1 MEKFVEVNIV
11 GLIMDQI
18 SKSPVMV
25 LKPVNE
31 KKVIPIWIGMNEANA
46 IALELENVSSPRPM
60 THDLLKSIM
69 CNLEAIVAKV
79 IITDIVEN
87 TYYAELYIE
96 KDGEQRV
103 IDCRPSDAVALA
115 LKNRAKIYVSKQVLE
130 TSVLADVFSNLLN
143 NQEKIDTWFESL
155 APEDFGEIEQ

>member
-25 LKPVNE
+25 LKALNA
-31 KKVIPIWIGMNEANA
+31 KKVIPIWIGLNEANA

-60 THDLLKSIM
+60 THDLLKNIM
-69 CNLEAIVAKV
+69 CNLEAVLDRV
-79 IITDIVEN
+79 VITDIVQN
-87 TYYAELYIE
+87 TYYAELVIE
-96 KDGEQRV
+96 KDGEQRI

-130 TSVLADVFSNLLN
+130 TSVLADVFSNFLSGE
-143 NQEKIDTWFESL
+143 EKIDSWFDSL
-155 APEDFGEIEQ
+155 SSEDFGGIEQ

>member
-1 MEKFVEVNIV
+1 MESFIEVNLV
-11 GLIMDQI
+11 GLIMDQV

-25 LKPVNE
+25 LKALSE

-46 IALELENVSSPRPM
+46 IAMELENVCSPRPM

-69 CNLEAIVAKV
+69 GNLEAILSRV

-87 TYYAELYIE
+87 TYYAELHIE
-96 KDGEQRV
+96 KDGEEKV

-115 LKNRAKIYVSKQVLE
+115 LKNRSKIYVSKQVME
-130 TSVLADVFSNLLN
+130 TSVLSDMFSNFLN
-143 NQEKIDTWFESL
+143 GEEKIDQWFDSL
-155 APEDFGEIEQ
+155 AADDFGEIEQ

>member
-1 MEKFVEVNIV
+1 MEKFVEVNVV

-25 LKPVNE
+25 LKALNDN
-31 KKVIPIWIGMNEANA
+31 KVIPIWIGMSEANS
-46 IALELENVSSPRPM
+46 IALELESIPSPRPM
-60 THDLLKSIM
+60 AHDLIHCIM
-69 CNLEAIVAKV
+69 DKLEAVLTKV

-96 KDGEQRV
+96 KEGQIKT

-115 LKNRAKIYVSKQVLE
+115 LKNGVKIYVSRQVLE
-130 TSVLADVFSNLLN
+130 TSVFADVFSTLLSSE
-143 NQEKIDTWFESL
+143 EKIDSWFNSL
-155 APEDFGEIEQ
+155 NPNDFGEIEQ

>member
-11 GLIMDQI
+11 GLVMDQI

-25 LKPVNE
+25 LKALNE
-31 KKVIPIWIGMNEANA
+31 KKIIPIWIGLNEANA

-60 THDLLKSIM
+60 THDLMKSIM
-69 CNLEAIVAKV
+69 CNLEAVLAKV
-79 IITDIVEN
+79 IITGIVEN
-87 TYYAELYIE
+87 TYYAELVIE
-96 KDGEQRV
+96 KDGEQRI

-130 TSVLADVFSNLLN
+130 ASVLADVFGNFLSSE
-143 NQEKIDTWFESL
+143 EKIDHWFNSL
-155 APEDFGEIEQ
+155 SADDFGEIEQ

>member
-1 MEKFVEVNIV
+1 MEKFFEVNIV

-25 LKPVNE
+25 LKALNE
-31 KKVIPIWIGMNEANA
+31 KKIIPIWIGLNEANA

-60 THDLLKSIM
+60 THDLMKNIM
-69 CNLEAIVAKV
+69 CDLEAVLTKV
-79 IITDIVEN
+79 NITNIIQN
-87 TYYAELYIE
+87 TYYAELVIE
-96 KDGEQRV
+96 KNGKQRI

-130 TSVLADVFSNLLN
+130 TSVMADVFSNFFSGD
-143 NQEKIDTWFESL
+143 EKIDNWFNSL
-155 APEDFGEIEQ
+155 SVDDFGEIEQ

>member
-25 LKPVNE
+25 LKALNE
-31 KKVIPIWIGMNEANA
+31 KKVIPIWIGLNEANA

-60 THDLLKSIM
+60 THDLMKSIM
-69 CNLEAIVAKV
+69 ANLEAVLAKV

-87 TYYAELYIE
+87 TYYAELHIE
-96 KDGEQRV
+96 KDGEQRI

-115 LKNRAKIYVSKQVLE
+115 LKNRAKIYVSKQVLD
-130 TSVLADVFSNLLN
+130 TSVLADVFSNFLSSE
-143 NQEKIDTWFESL
+143 EKIDNWFDSL
-155 APEDFGEIEQ
+155 SADDFGEIEQ